1 MSVPDPSTTF
11 LDIGTDSSMYE
22 DDPFKIENL
31 LPSSFNMNQL
41 DHNGGES
48 VNLAI
53 KQQQQQQ
60 QQQCFQQQQ
69 QAGFS
74 QGASAA
80 SAIGMSLF
88 PETTISPIQHQGAA
102 GGAQPDIR
110 TLLGVKVSCRHGLM
124 YCYFAYQVIFTV
136 QTNCTMFP
144 CQQYFFSHTV

>member
-60 QQQCFQQQQ
+60 QQQCCFPTAQQ
-69 QAGFS
+69 
-74 QGASAA
+74 QGASGSSSAAA

-88 PETTISPIQHQGAA
+88 PETTISPIQHQP
-102 GGAQPDIR
+102 AQPDIR
-110 TLLGVKVSCRHGLM
+110 TLLGVKVYYYISSCT
-124 YCYFAYQVIFTV
+124 CFQFITS
-136 QTNCTMFP
+136 N
-144 CQQYFFSHTV
+144 

>member
-60 QQQCFQQQQ
+60 QWGVQQQQ
-69 QAGFS
+69 QS
-74 QGASAA
+74 NAA

-88 PETTISPIQHQGAA
+88 PETTISPIQHHGSAA
-102 GGAQPDIR
+102 GAQPDIR
-110 TLLGVKVSCRHGLM
+110 TLLGVKVSFHLIMRIVFAPL
-124 YCYFAYQVIFTV
+124 YF
-136 QTNCTMFP
+136 
-144 CQQYFFSHTV
+144 

>member
-60 QQQCFQQQQ
+60 QQQQQCFQQQ

-74 QGASAA
+74 QGASNAA

-88 PETTISPIQHQGAA
+88 PETTISPIQHHGSSL
-102 GGAQPDIR
+102 GAQPDIR
-110 TLLGVKVSCRHGLM
+110 TLLGVKVL
-124 YCYFAYQVIFTV
+124 
-136 QTNCTMFP
+136 
-144 CQQYFFSHTV
+144 FSHSYTVMS

>member
-53 KQQQQQQ
+53 KQQQQQCCFPTAQ
-60 QQQCFQQQQ
+60 Q
-69 QAGFS
+69 
-74 QGASAA
+74 QGASGSSAAA

-88 PETTISPIQHQGAA
+88 PETTISPIQHQP
-102 GGAQPDIR
+102 AQPDIR
-110 TLLGVKVSCRHGLM
+110 TLLGVKVSFQAAFVFNSLL
-124 YCYFAYQVIFTV
+124 QI
-136 QTNCTMFP
+136 
-144 CQQYFFSHTV
+144 

>member
-60 QQQCFQQQQ
+60 QQQCCYPTAQQPSSS
-69 QAGFS
+69 A
-74 QGASAA
+74 AA

-88 PETTISPIQHQGAA
+88 PETTISPIQHQP
-102 GGAQPDIR
+102 AQPDIR
-110 TLLGVKVSCRHGLM
+110 TLLGVKVYSQSVL
-124 YCYFAYQVIFTV
+124 
-136 QTNCTMFP
+136 
-144 CQQYFFSHTV
+144 

>member
-60 QQQCFQQQQ
+60 
-69 QAGFS
+69 AGFS
-74 QGASAA
+74 QGASSAA

-110 TLLGVKVSCRHGLM
+110 TLLGVKVGRSHGN
-124 YCYFAYQVIFTV
+124 CGFSFTE
-136 QTNCTMFP
+136 C
-144 CQQYFFSHTV
+144 

>member
-60 QQQCFQQQQ
+60 QQCFPQQQ

-74 QGASAA
+74 QGASSAA

-110 TLLGVKVSCRHGLM
+110 TLLGVKVGRSHGN
-124 YCYFAYQVIFTV
+124 CGFSFTE
-136 QTNCTMFP
+136 C
-144 CQQYFFSHTV
+144 